1 MNRGTEL
8 SDVEEAIKEAESA
21 AKVCSIR
28 IKSFQKKTDIIC
40 FKRELLKYEKLINN
54 VQTDEVALDEKIAKR
69 VEEKDRHARTLDRLR
84 GVRYRNLLLI
94 YFNVCVLF

>member
-28 IKSFQKKTDIIC
+28 IKSFQKNG
-40 FKRELLKYEKLINN
+40 Y
-54 VQTDEVALDEKIAKR
+54 
-69 VEEKDRHARTLDRLR
+69 H
-84 GVRYRNLLLI
+84 
-94 YFNVCVLF
+94 LFQA